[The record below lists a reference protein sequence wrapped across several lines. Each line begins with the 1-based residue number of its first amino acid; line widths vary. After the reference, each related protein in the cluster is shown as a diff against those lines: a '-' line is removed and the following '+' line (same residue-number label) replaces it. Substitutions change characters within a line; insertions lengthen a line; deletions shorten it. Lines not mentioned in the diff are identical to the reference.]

1 MAVLMTAYIP
11 GGTQEMIDGMRPLLD
26 PLRTTKG
33 FMIHA
38 NGPVS
43 GGWRVTEV
51 WDSQADFEA
60 WFESTCGWVSPLLSA
75 AGPGPRG
82 LAPMRVETLGPTRA
96 ARGRSD

>member
-26 PLRTTKG
+26 RIRTMKG

-51 WDSQADFEA
+51 WDSQADFES
-60 WFESTCGWVSPLLSA
+60 WFDSNVKPAFPAEGPLPEITFYELNDVVTPA
-75 AGPGPRG
+75 
-82 LAPMRVETLGPTRA
+82 
-96 ARGRSD
+96 

>member
-26 PLRTTKG
+26 PIRTTKG

-51 WDSQADFEA
+51 WDSQASFES
-60 WFESTCGWVSPLLSA
+60 WFESNVKPAFPAGGPLPEITFHELNEVVTPA
-75 AGPGPRG
+75 
-82 LAPMRVETLGPTRA
+82 
-96 ARGRSD
+96 